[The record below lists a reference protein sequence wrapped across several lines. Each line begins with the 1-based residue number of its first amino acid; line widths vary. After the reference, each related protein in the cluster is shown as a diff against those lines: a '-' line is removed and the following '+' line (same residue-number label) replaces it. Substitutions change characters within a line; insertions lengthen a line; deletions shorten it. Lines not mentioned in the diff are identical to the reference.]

1 MTTQMRLLCFA
12 AVTLLAEAQMI
23 PDPFIFPLKNFRPLL
38 DQLQYE
44 TVYPE
49 GVDLSTMSVR
59 KMTFPAQELDCSQ
72 VNTSMPGQQCPLKG
86 NGKIM
91 NCNVT
96 LSYINQDADIQG
108 FQLNCDAA
116 IKEAT
121 LTRVRRSG
129 SGRGSGK
136 GGCGGSRG
144 SRGSRGCKGSI
155 EFGIVQHKA
164 KLKMTTRMRL
174 LCFAAVTLL
183 AEAQMIPDPFIFPL
197 KNFRPLLDQL
207 RVETVYPE
215 GVDLSTMSV
224 RKMTF
229 PTQELDCSQV
239 NTSMP
244 GQQCPLKGNGKI
256 MNCNVTLSYI
266 NQDADIQGFQLNCD
280 AAIKEAT
287 LNITCSCNDVNFSMR
302 FMKNITFTYQS
313 EKERVWPWIRKGG
326 PWVQRLQGIQW
337 IQGLSSRGL
346 SSRGRSSR
354 GRSSRGR
361 FCHRSSRGRFCHRR
375 NAYSYTTIAK
385 PALSQGKR

>member
-144 SRGSRGCKGSI
+144 SRGSRCSKGSSRSR
-155 EFGIVQHKA
+155 GSKGSS
-164 KLKMTTRMRL
+164 RPRGSRGGRL
-174 LCFAAVTLL
+174 GRFSIIAA
-183 AEAQMIPDPFIFPL
+183 
-197 KNFRPLLDQL
+197 
-207 RVETVYPE
+207 
-215 GVDLSTMSV
+215 
-224 RKMTF
+224 
-229 PTQELDCSQV
+229 
-239 NTSMP
+239 
-244 GQQCPLKGNGKI
+244 KGNR
-256 MNCNVTLSYI
+256 NN
-266 NQDADIQGFQLNCD
+266 
-280 AAIKEAT
+280 
-287 LNITCSCNDVNFSMR
+287 
-302 FMKNITFTYQS
+302 
-313 EKERVWPWIRKGG
+313 GG
-326 PWVQRLQGIQW
+326 TRT
-337 IQGLSSRGL
+337 
-346 SSRGRSSR
+346 
-354 GRSSRGR
+354 
-361 FCHRSSRGRFCHRR
+361 
-375 NAYSYTTIAK
+375 A
-385 PALSQGKR
+385 